1 MTAASRAA
9 PGRPPSV
16 RLEIRRVTLHGY
28 HPGQRDHF
36 AGIIQAQIAA
46 RGAPAD
52 AARAAAEAILTAA
65 DAEMGRS
72 YG

>member
-1 MTAASRAA
+1 MTPASRAA
-9 PGRPPSV
+9 PGQPPSI

-52 AARAAAEAILTAA
+52 AARMAAEAILTAA

-72 YG
+72 HG